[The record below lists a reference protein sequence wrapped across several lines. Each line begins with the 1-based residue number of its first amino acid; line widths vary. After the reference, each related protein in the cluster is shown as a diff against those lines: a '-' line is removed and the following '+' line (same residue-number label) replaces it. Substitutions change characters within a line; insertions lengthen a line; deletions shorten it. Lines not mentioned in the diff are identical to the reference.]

1 MIKNVNK
8 INDKSDFLKI
18 KILTWVICNLD
29 NKKVKIWKK
38 KRSLFKLIRFYIVM
52 SLKSILYNFVNFY
65 LF

>member
-38 KRSLFKLIRFYIVM
+38 TRSLFKLIRFYILM